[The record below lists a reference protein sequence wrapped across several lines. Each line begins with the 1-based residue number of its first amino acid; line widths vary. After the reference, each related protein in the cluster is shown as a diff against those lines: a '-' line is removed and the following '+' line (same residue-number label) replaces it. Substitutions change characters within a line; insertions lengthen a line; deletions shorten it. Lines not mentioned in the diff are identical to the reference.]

1 MKKALIAAGL
11 LLSALSTAASAEG
24 RHPQDGMTLPPA
36 APAPVP
42 VRPVYWTSYFDTM
55 YDDSMD
61 VTAAANARSVEELS
75 RSGWERHHN
84 GKGQPK
90 DKA

>member
-11 LLSALSTAASAEG
+11 LLSMLSTAAIAEG

-42 VRPVYWTSYFDTM
+42 VKPIY
-55 YDDSMD
+55 
-61 VTAAANARSVEELS
+61 
-75 RSGWERHHN
+75 
-84 GKGQPK
+84 
-90 DKA
+90 